1 MPFGPFFSI
10 VIGLESDM
18 IKISRKTDSL
28 LDWVGDCGGFMEALK
43 IISSILVLSYN
54 SYALKSTLATNLVR
68 YVPKQ

>member
-1 MPFGPFFSI
+1 
-10 VIGLESDM
+10 M